1 MLAYVKG
8 FLVLF
13 VILTLLLYLP
23 PGKSYQK
30 YIRFFTELILTIGL
44 LSPVLSV
51 VFDSEEF
58 LALIAY
64 EEFAGNLSEVS
75 KDMQRVEYMHKDY
88 YRKEYEKAI
97 GEDVKLMAE
106 PVAEKYGFTVRE
118 AAVHM
123 TKEYAI
129 DEITLWIVN
138 QGEERIMIDEITLSD
153 GGNRTELGTVYESI
167 AQEVANYYQ
176 VEFQAVRIQH
186 TSGD

>member
-44 LSPVLSV
+44 LSPVLSI

-64 EEFAGNLSEVS
+64 EEFTGNLSEVS
-75 KDMQRVEYMHKDY
+75 KDMQRIEYMNKDY
-88 YRKEYEKAI
+88 YIKEYERAI
-97 GEDVKLMAE
+97 GEDVRLMAE
-106 PVAEKYGFTVRE
+106 PVAEKYGFVVRE

-129 DEITLWIVN
+129 DEITLWIAN
-138 QGEERIMIDEITLSD
+138 QGEEQIVINDITLSEEE
-153 GGNRTELGTVYESI
+153 NRTEFGTAYESI

-176 VEFQAVRIQH
+176 VESKAVRIQH
-186 TSGD
+186 TSGE